1 MSDHLYDLLKKM
13 IIKEINAFFNFINDV
28 IQLFKSQVIIVKLNV
43 FNVVFFS
50 CGFDIIVLVKTLIN
64 VMTLFVNDKDN
75 YSTSKIFFN

>member
-1 MSDHLYDLLKKM
+1 LSDHLYDLLKKM